1 MDNSHRDFKRAE
13 EIYMADEVLV
23 ERADGI
29 MTVTLNM
36 PERRNPCS
44 DLDVVDALVAAM
56 EEADADMGV
65 RVVILTGAGTA
76 FSSGGDVKK
85 MADGTGVSSG
95 KPAQT
100 RRNYKWGI
108 QRLPLTFEKLEVP
121 VIAAVN
127 GPAIGAG
134 CDLACMCDIRIAGES
149 ARFAESFVKVGIVPG
164 DGGAW
169 LLPRVVG
176 FSKATEMALTGDPID
191 AQEALRFG
199 LVSKVVPDADLMDAA
214 RDMAQRIAANP
225 PHAVRL
231 TRRLMRQAY
240 TTTLD
245 NVLEMSASIQS
256 VAHTTSDHKEAVAS
270 FIERRKPIYKGE

>member
-1 MDNSHRDFKRAE
+1 
-13 EIYMADEVLV
+13 MADEVLV

-56 EEADADMGV
+56 EEADADMSV
-65 RVVILTGAGTA
+65 RVVILTGAGSA

-85 MADGTGVSSG
+85 MADGTGVNSNQ
-95 KPAQT
+95 PAQT

-127 GPAIGAG
+127 GPAVGAG

-199 LVSKVVPDADLMDAA
+199 LVSKVVPDAELMDTA
-214 RDMAQRIAANP
+214 REMARRIAVNP

-240 TTTLD
+240 TATLD
-245 NVLEMSASIQS
+245 NVLEMSAAIQS

-270 FIERRKPIYKGE
+270 FIERRKPAFKGE